1 MSDYRAPVK
10 DMRFVMDEI
19 AGFNELAQ
27 LPAFAEATPDL
38 ADAILDEA
46 AKFAGEVIAPLNR
59 IGDQQGC
66 QLGAHLTEEFLRV
79 QESRQSRLGQDG
91 VGLDLEDIKPWT
103 RDAQLLELNP
113 AATVPIRVARRMRCM
128 GVSGVWVPP
137 DSAIARRMRVS
148 DGPAR

>member
-66 QLGAHLTEEFLRV
+66 QLDAG
-79 QESRQSRLGQDG
+79 G
-91 VGLDLEDIKPWT
+91 VRTPRWNLIWM
-103 RDAQLLELNP
+103 
-113 AATVPIRVARRMRCM
+113 AAAV
-128 GVSGVWVPP
+128 VSVTIICAGCF
-137 DSAIARRMRVS
+137 VS
-148 DGPAR
+148 

>member
-66 QLGAHLTEEFLRV
+66 QLGADGVRTPPGWKEAYSQYRAAGWNGITLPTEFGGQGLPNTLGIAATGGNAINLRAAAPV
-79 QESRQSRLGQDG
+79 GGEINPLAIRRKLRLGVD
-91 VGLDLEDIKPWT
+91 T
-103 RDAQLLELNP
+103 A
-113 AATVPIRVARRMRCM
+113 
-128 GVSGVWVPP
+128 
-137 DSAIARRMRVS
+137 
-148 DGPAR
+148 